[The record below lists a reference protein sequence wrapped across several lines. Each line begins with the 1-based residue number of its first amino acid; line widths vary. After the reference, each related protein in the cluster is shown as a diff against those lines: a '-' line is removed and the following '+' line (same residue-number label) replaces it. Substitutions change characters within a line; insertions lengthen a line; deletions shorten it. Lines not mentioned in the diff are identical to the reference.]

1 MLATFKGLAEGS
13 GGEKTMDLV
22 AGGIS
27 EALITTETGLL
38 IALPGL
44 FFQYH
49 LSRQSERY
57 DAFLARLETACT
69 QYLVMWRRVREKAGA
84 PPD

>member
-1 MLATFKGLAEGS
+1 
-13 GGEKTMDLV
+13 MDLV

-27 EALITTETGLL
+27 EALITTETGLV

-49 LSRQSERY
+49 LSRERSKCE
-57 DAFLARLETACT
+57 ASWPAWRALARSTFT
-69 QYLVMWRRVREKAGA
+69 FGA
-84 PPD
+84 R